1 LWFYIYDFFDS
12 SFPKYVPLIIEFHR
26 QRNKLVTIEFLKTL
40 FWFLCYRVQHGQL
53 GESICWRHRKTKWN
67 DKDASA
73 DAKKSDNFLHLPK
86 EDTPTTGQ
94 SQNFHN
100 ITIDS
105 DNSTNYYYDAG
116 HGNLE
121 AIIYEEEDCFLNS
134 NYENRLTTEEFFFAA
149 SILDP
154 TFSGICLPSAFP
166 DSFDFEISMES
177 NLPISNGPAIVHHYR
192 LPPQGIIISSKTS
205 ANTSNRSLLHKFIFS
220 NRVSVQIFNQYR
232 VILWDPGI
240 FSFL

>member
-1 LWFYIYDFFDS
+1 MISSILPSQNMSLSSSNFIANEISSLQS
-12 SFPKYVPLIIEFHR
+12 SFLRLSSDFYVIGSNMDNLE
-26 QRNKLVTIEFLKTL
+26 KA
-40 FWFLCYRVQHGQL
+40 Y
-53 GESICWRHRKTKWN
+53 
-67 DKDASA
+67 A
-73 DAKKSDNFLHLPK
+73 DAIEKLSGMMKMQVQMQRKSDKLLHLPK
-86 EDTPTTGQ
+86 EDTSTTGQ

-100 ITIDS
+100 ISVDS
-105 DNSTNYYYDAG
+105 DKHTSYYYDAG
-116 HGNLE
+116 NGNLE
-121 AIIYEEEDCFLNS
+121 AFIYEEEDCFLNS

-177 NLPISNGPAIVHHYR
+177 NLPISNGPAVVHHYR
-192 LPPQGIIISSKTS
+192 LPPQGISISSKTS

-240 FSFL
+240 FYFL

>member
-1 LWFYIYDFFDS
+1 MISSFLPSQNMSLSSSNFIANEINSLQSSFLRLSSDFFVIGSNMDNLE
-12 SFPKYVPLIIEFHR
+12 KAY
-26 QRNKLVTIEFLKTL
+26 
-40 FWFLCYRVQHGQL
+40 
-53 GESICWRHRKTKWN
+53 
-67 DKDASA
+67 A
-73 DAKKSDNFLHLPK
+73 DAIEKLSGMMKMQVQMQRKSDKLLHLPK

-100 ITIDS
+100 ITVDS
-105 DNSTNYYYDAG
+105 DKSTNYYHDVG
-116 HGNLE
+116 NGNLE
-121 AIIYEEEDCFLNS
+121 ASIYEEEDCFFNS
-134 NYENRLTTEEFFFAA
+134 NYEDRLTTEEFFFAA

-192 LPPQGIIISSKTS
+192 LPPQGISISSKTS
-205 ANTSNRSLLHKFIFS
+205 ANTSNRSMLHKFIFS

-240 FSFL
+240 FYFH